1 MNIAFKSLG
10 ETDVKSGYFIEFGIY
25 WLDRRV
31 FIGRLADINVWDRI
45 LTDQEMTAYSGCHE
59 ITSPRGNIVNDETP
73 LNMTGKLVTA
83 IDIPASDVSCENI
96 MYYLHVPVRMGSV
109 RAASD
114 ICDKMEDNSIAPRMD
129 SDEGYYEFHNITRSS
144 PAFRD

>member
-45 LTDQEMTAYSGCHE
+45 LTDQEMTAYSGCLE

-83 IDIPASDVSCENI
+83 IDIPDSDVSCEDI